1 VIKVFKTVES
11 VCEIISGYDMSEDM
25 PENGSWLNVIDPTS
39 EEIEKLSQKLN
50 IPPGFLADPLDINER
65 PRIEVGKKN
74 TLILIRIPYFDD
86 SNNSIQFTTIPLGI
100 VLTEGLVITVC
111 SKDSEV
117 IQAFIDDRVK
127 DWSTAK
133 RSRFGLQIFFRT
145 ALLYLDYL
153 DRINMDTAAV
163 EEKLQKSMKNE
174 GLVELLNFDKSL
186 VYFAASLRA
195 NEIMMEKLQ
204 ETEMLKICPDDRG
217 LLEDAITENRQAIE
231 MVDIYSNVLSGI
243 TDTFASIISNNLN
256 MVMKFLTSVTIILM
270 LPTLLASIYGM
281 NIKLPLQNW
290 PHAFALTMGISVIL
304 SIVGIIVFV
313 WRRWF

>member
-1 VIKVFKTVES
+1 MITVFKATES
-11 VCEIISGYDMSEDM
+11 ICEIINGYDISEDM
-25 PENGSWLNVIDPTS
+25 PANGSWLNVVDPTS
-39 EEIEKLSQKLN
+39 EEIEKLSQKLD
-50 IPPGFLADPLDINER
+50 IPPEFLADPLDINER
-65 PRIEVGKKN
+65 PRIEAKKKS
-74 TLILIRIPYFDD
+74 TLILIRIPYFGG
-86 SNNSIQFTTIPLGI
+86 SNKSIQFITIPLGI

-117 IQAFIDDRVK
+117 TQAFVDAKVK

-133 RSRFGLQIFFRT
+133 RSRFILQIFFRT
-145 ALLYLDYL
+145 ALTYLDHL

-174 GLVELLNFDKSL
+174 GLIELLNFDKSL

-217 LLEDAITENRQAIE
+217 LLGDAITENRQAIE
-231 MVDIYSNVLSGI
+231 MADIYSNVLSGI
-243 TDTFASIISNNLN
+243 TDAFASIISNNLS

-270 LPTLLASIYGM
+270 LPTLLASVYGM

-290 PHAFALTMGISVIL
+290 PHAFALTMGISAIL
-304 SIVGIIVFV
+304 SIVGVIVFV
-313 WRRWF
+313 WRKWF